1 MNIKLKK
8 LISLLLLMLVTG
20 PAPASEIDEN
30 WSPQSQELLK
40 SLISDVKETM
50 SLIAIAE
57 AQQGHTLEKFKYSLD
72 LAGAYKINLGLILQ
86 LNSTQ
91 TAFDILSVTPGSLAS
106 SHGLRVGD
114 EIVMLNGIAVSASTE
129 AGILKK
135 MRELQVDEEISLTL
149 NRDGRNQEIVIP
161 VSGKYVPRIKLEIGN
176 EYAKTSLA
184 GTATPDLIACGEVT
198 VSLTPPVTG
207 QLYPVSFYLDDE
219 KDNKEQLVVIKLP
232 VGKHTVNVYAQIDN
246 GHEDGSHTD
255 KSQAKAIQ
263 INVRKNTSYHL
274 GARVFS
280 ENNSESQNNKD
291 WDAVIWNT
299 NQRECRLYPGE
310 GEQHD

>member
-1 MNIKLKK
+1 
-8 LISLLLLMLVTG
+8 MLAAG
-20 PAPASEIDEN
+20 PVSAGDIDEN

-40 SLISDVKETM
+40 SLISDVKETI

-57 AQQGHTLEKFKYSLD
+57 AKQGRNLEKFKYSLD

-86 LNSTQ
+86 LNGSE

-114 EIVMLNGIAVSASTE
+114 EIVMLNDIAVSAGTE

-135 MRELQVDEEISLTL
+135 IQDLQVDEEISLTF
-149 NRDGRNQEIVIP
+149 NRDGKNQEIIIP

-176 EYAKTSLA
+176 EYAKSSLK
-184 GTATPDLIACGEVT
+184 GTATPDLTACGEVA
-198 VSLTPPVTG
+198 VSLSPPATG
-207 QLYPVSFYLDDE
+207 QLNPVSFFLDDE
-219 KDNKEQLVVIKLP
+219 RDNKEQLAVIKLP
-232 VGKHTVNVYAQIDN
+232 VGKHTVHVYAQADN
-246 GHEDGSHTD
+246 GYEDGSHD
-255 KSQAKAIQ
+255 QGPAKAIE
-263 INVRKNTSYHL
+263 INVRANTSYHL

-280 ENNSESQNNKD
+280 ENNSESQSNKD
-291 WDAVIWNT
+291 WDAVIWKT
-299 NQRECRLYPGE
+299 SQRECRLYPGE